1 MWLCTAL
8 AVKGGVVAATG
19 ARTSAERIAIGFGV
33 FYIVLGIVGFFFVGL
48 GGDKFFGLNPD
59 QAILGLLTLNGMHN
73 VAHIG
78 FGAILVIAST
88 VSSSMGREDVVRGAL
103 IGLGAIY
110 AVATIVGFAGAFTE
124 FLNIPTG
131 ARGIPDNLFHA
142 LSALF
147 LFSAGFAR
155 SETKVG
161 TAA

>member
-1 MWLCTAL
+1 MGR
-8 AVKGGVVAATG
+8 V
-19 ARTSAERIAIGFGV
+19 AIGFGV

-48 GGDKFFGLNPD
+48 DGSKFFGLNPD
-59 QAILGLLTLNGMHN
+59 QAILGLITLNGMHN

-78 FGAILVIAST
+78 FGALLVVAAA
-88 VSSSMGREDVVRGAL
+88 VSSSMGREDVVRGGL

-142 LSALF
+142 LSAIF
-147 LFSAGFAR
+147 LFAAGFAR
-155 SETKVG
+155 SEATVG
-161 TAA
+161 SAAA

>member
-1 MWLCTAL
+1 M
-8 AVKGGVVAATG
+8 AATG
-19 ARTSAERIAIGFGV
+19 TRSNVGKVATGFGV

-48 GGDKFFGLNPD
+48 GGSKFFGLNPD
-59 QAILGLLTLNGMHN
+59 QAILGFFTLNGMHN

-78 FGAILVIAST
+78 FGAILVVAAA
-88 VSSSMGREDVVRGAL
+88 VSSTMGREDVVRGAL

-147 LFSAGFAR
+147 LFSVGFAR
-155 SETKVG
+155 SEAPVG
-161 TAA
+161 SAAA